1 MICEKCGKE
10 IDRIWQI
17 NQNTGEKSL
26 EPINEDGEQVYFF
39 VSDEWAENTKT
50 LTDHIQCPYCLKF
63 PVKNEHIKQEKF
75 RSIIMTRDVPNLDE
89 AERIIKK
96 QLGSLDDC
104 LMPITKYR
112 EYVKTG
118 CITDYDGSGC
128 YYDIW
133 GSEIGPCDFNIADID
148 QAIANGIP
156 FVAWFNK

>member
-1 MICEKCGKE
+1 
-10 IDRIWQI
+10 
-17 NQNTGEKSL
+17 
-26 EPINEDGEQVYFF
+26 
-39 VSDEWAENTKT
+39 
-50 LTDHIQCPYCLKF
+50 
-63 PVKNEHIKQEKF
+63 
-75 RSIIMTRDVPNLDE
+75 MTRDVPNLDE